1 MKYGD
6 SGVLRRMGPNR
17 VVRSDGAAI
26 SDNVRQAAELWATDT
41 IRIEYRDK
49 AGWSVRARCVAH
61 DTPIEGWRASSYYTI
76 GFARSLAGAVQL
88 ALRGPIL

>member
-6 SGVLRRMGPNR
+6 SGVVRRMVPTR
-17 VVRSDGAAI
+17 ARSDSVLI
-26 SDNVRQAAELWATDT
+26 SDNVRRAAELWATDT

-61 DTPIEGWRASSYYTI
+61 GVPVESWRASSYYTV
-76 GFARSLAGAVQL
+76 GSARSLAGAVQL
-88 ALRGPIL
+88 ALRGPAAL